1 MSPRWMVVLAVLG
14 GLACG
19 SGGSGSGEGPATAKA
34 PARSGDVWVI
44 GQPDDRAT
52 GPGAVLAYLHGL
64 HTVVLDGSRTYAG
77 MTRLDATRDSEG
89 NRMLV
94 LGDGLSATLVPEGE
108 MLHLTFSTGET
119 VTLRKQES
127 P

>member
-1 MSPRWMVVLAVLG
+1 MVTLAVLG
-14 GLACG
+14 GFGCG
-19 SGGSGSGEGPATAKA
+19 SGGDGPATAKA
-34 PARSGDVWVI
+34 PARSGDVWII

-89 NRMLV
+89 NRMLT